1 LTSLKNATL
10 QARMPAVQSHPPIYK
25 IMKLALVVFLFL
37 SLACSK
43 SAPPV
48 VNSAKPIN
56 AAQQTN
62 EAQTMIA
69 HSGESGTPKPANSNS
84 GKWTASGDPIDTSKF
99 DTAIAKADKTMKAK
113 PDETAKSL
121 LAEAY
126 FERGFALTEARQ
138 YASALGDYRRALKLQ
153 PNHEESQKWVDQILD
168 IYKMLK
174 KEAPKEGEE
183 PPPLPFKKQA

>member
-1 LTSLKNATL
+1 MKIALT
-10 QARMPAVQSHPPIYK
+10 
-25 IMKLALVVFLFL
+25 FLFVI
-37 SLACSK
+37 SAVACNK

-48 VNSAKPIN
+48 ANSAKPIN
-56 AAQQTN
+56 VAQQTN
-62 EAQTMIA
+62 EAQTMLA
-69 HSGESGTPKPANSNS
+69 HSGESGTPKPANSN
-84 GKWTASGDPIDTSKF
+84 GAKWSSSGDPIDTSKF
-99 DTAIAKADKTMKAK
+99 DAAIAKAEKSMKAK
-113 PDETAKSL
+113 ADEASKSL

-138 YASALGDYRRALKLQ
+138 YASALGDYRRALKLE
-153 PNHEESQKWVDQILD
+153 PNHEESQKWVAQILD